1 MWALTLTILVVANNQ
16 VVPQTYTIERFASQ
30 ETCMQI
36 VPIAVANIRE
46 TARRSGTVPGIV
58 NCSKEA

>member
-1 MWALTLTILVVANNQ
+1 MWALTLTILVLANGQ

-30 ETCMQI
+30 EVCMQI
-36 VPIAVANIRE
+36 VPIAVANVQE

>member
-1 MWALTLTILVVANNQ
+1 MWTLTLTILVMANNQ
-16 VVPQTYTIERFASQ
+16 VVPKTYVIERFDSQ

-36 VPIAVANIRE
+36 VPVAVANIQE

>member
-1 MWALTLTILVVANNQ
+1 MWALTLTILVLANGQ

-30 ETCMQI
+30 EICMQI
-36 VPIAVANIRE
+36 VPIAVANVQE

>member
-1 MWALTLTILVVANNQ
+1 MWALTLTILVMANGQ

-30 ETCMQI
+30 EVCMQI
-36 VPIAVANIRE
+36 VPIAVANVQE

>member
-1 MWALTLTILVVANNQ
+1 MWALTLTILVLANGQ

-30 ETCMQI
+30 EICMQL
-36 VPIAVANIRE
+36 VPIAVANVQE